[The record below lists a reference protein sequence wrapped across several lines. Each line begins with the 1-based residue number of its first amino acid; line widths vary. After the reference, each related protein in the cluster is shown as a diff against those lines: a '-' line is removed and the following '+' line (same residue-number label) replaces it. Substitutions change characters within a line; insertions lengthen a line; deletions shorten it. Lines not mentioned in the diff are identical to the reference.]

1 MPTRSDVRPT
11 SHDRHDPLLV
21 AALAAGHLAATDR
34 VHATDLVRTC
44 ADCATLHDD
53 LVAIARATATVPP
66 PFTTRPRDFRL
77 SPEQAARLRPS
88 GWRRVV
94 AAFAGPRLTFTRP
107 LGIGLTTI
115 GLAGLLLGNVSLGF
129 LGGSASTA
137 APAPYAASS
146 GGGVVTPESQN
157 GGRGSAL
164 GTGADTAAE
173 PLASSAPAASA
184 PAASGF
190 APASLPSTAAASA
203 PPRAVEAA
211 PSPQTTGSSDAR
223 SAAGGP
229 KTSSP
234 VPALRD
240 NGGPSGPSTALTTS
254 PDPRTVI
261 FVAAVLVGLG
271 LLVARRVARRV
282 TAA

>member
-21 AALAAGHLAATDR
+21 AALAAGDLAATDR
-34 VHATDLVRTC
+34 VHATEQIRTC
-44 ADCATLHDD
+44 AECATLHDD

-66 PFTTRPRDFRL
+66 PVTTRPRDFRL
-77 SPEQAARLRPS
+77 TPEQAARLRPS

-94 AAFAGPRLTFTRP
+94 GAFAGPRLAFTRP

-137 APAPYAASS
+137 APMPNAASS
-146 GGGVVTPESQN
+146 GGGPTTESYTD
-157 GGRGSAL
+157 GRGAMGS
-164 GTGADTAAE
+164 GTDTVAE
-173 PLASSAPAASA
+173 PLASGAPAASRYTPVSIPSAPAASA
-184 PAASGF
+184 PPDVAVARPSQAA
-190 APASLPSTAAASA
+190 
-203 PPRAVEAA
+203 V
-211 PSPQTTGSSDAR
+211 GSNDQPG
-223 SAAGGP
+223 AAGGP
-229 KTSSP
+229 KTASP
-234 VPALRD
+234 GPTLRD
-240 NGGPSGPSTALTTS
+240 NFGTPGPGRISGTS
-254 PDPRTVI
+254 PDLRTLI

-282 TAA
+282 TTA

>member
-21 AALAAGHLAATDR
+21 AALAAGDLAATDR
-34 VHATDLVRTC
+34 VHATLLIGTC
-44 ADCATLHDD
+44 TDCATLHDD

-66 PFTTRPRDFRL
+66 PITTRPRDFRL

-94 AAFAGPRLTFTRP
+94 GAFAGPRLAFTRP

-115 GLAGLLLGNVSLGF
+115 GLAGLLLGNLSLS

-137 APAPYAASS
+137 APAPYGASS

-157 GGRGSAL
+157 DGRGSAP

-173 PLASSAPAASA
+173 PLASAAPAASA
-184 PAASGF
+184 PAASAYAAQLPP
-190 APASLPSTAAASA
+190 APAASTI
-203 PPRAVEAA
+203 PRAAEGA
-211 PSPQTTGSSDAR
+211 PSQQTTGRNDAVGT
-223 SAAGGP
+223 AGGP

-234 VPALRD
+234 NPALRD
-240 NGGPSGPSTALTTS
+240 TFGTSGQVTPNAGTDL
-254 PDPRTVI
+254 RTLI
-261 FVAAVLVGLG
+261 FVAAILVGLG

-282 TAA
+282 TAD